1 MKIAHINFIPYDNIL
16 GVNKKISLQAKSARD
31 LGIPIDFIVLNSWK
45 NSVENNLILKKIDS
59 TIFKKKFFRF
69 NIIDKLVD
77 IKKYDFIILRYP
89 DVDFSALTFA
99 KKYKEKLITE
109 HHTNRLG
116 EVLSGKKTLMTWYK
130 YFFEKY
136 VSPYFLLNTKGIIT
150 VTEEIAK
157 IELERVNKDIPFA
170 VVSNGVDVESIPFT
184 KFKRFDGKNL
194 NIIFVASFFAPWH
207 GLDRM
212 IEGLIDYKGDVIIN
226 LNLVGGLSKNDIQ
239 KIKRINKN
247 NVRIYI
253 RGRMDGKELN
263 DLFAISTIAIS
274 TIAIS
279 TKKMIEAC
287 PLKTREY
294 IARGIPFVYGYNDT
308 DLNGD
313 ELFAL
318 KIEDDNTPVNIEKI
332 IDFARFVSNQDD
344 IPYKMRNFAR
354 DKLDWKIKIKKM
366 YDFILDISQTKNK

>member
-1 MKIAHINFIPYDNIL
+1 MGCA
-16 GVNKKISLQAKSARD
+16 
-31 LGIPIDFIVLNSWK
+31 
-45 NSVENNLILKKIDS
+45 
-59 TIFKKKFFRF
+59 
-69 NIIDKLVD
+69 
-77 IKKYDFIILRYP
+77 
-89 DVDFSALTFA
+89 
-99 KKYKEKLITE
+99 IT
-109 HHTNRLG
+109 
-116 EVLSGKKTLMTWYK
+116 V
-130 YFFEKY
+130 
-136 VSPYFLLNTKGIIT
+136 LLNTKGIIT

-274 TIAIS
+274 T
-279 TKKMIEAC
+279 KKMIEAC